1 MKLPTEYTT
10 LMKRRPQICKQAA
23 NQRHSFRLAGL
34 KFLSFFLLLMA
45 CLMAI
50 DPACPHVSAQSAP
63 SKKAYTLKDLN
74 EQLVMATLWVQVSA
88 EYRALCLQAYNF
100 ARMTLDKDLAEV
112 KTDKKR
118 IIIVDTD
125 DTTIQAN
132 EYEAYVIGK
141 DLEYPSQ
148 WSNWVA
154 TAIGKAV
161 PGAVEFLNYAASKGV
176 EPYYVTNRKI
186 DMEYQGTLDNLKKL
200 GYPFVDTE
208 HVIYRQ
214 KGAND
219 DKQPRQLALEDKY
232 HLVVYV
238 GDNLEDFPIGIFQ
251 KSIDERYRISDAHKD
266 EWGKRFIVLPNPMY
280 GAWEK
285 AIKDNKKGVPAEEQN
300 KLRKALLR
308 QWKP

>member
-186 DMEYQGTLDNLKKL
+186 DQEYQGTLDNYKKL
-200 GYPFVDTE
+200 GCPFVDTE
-208 HVIYRQ
+208 HVMCRQ
-214 KGAND
+214 KGANG
-219 DKQPRQLALEDKY
+219 DKQARQIALEEKY
-232 HLVVYV
+232 HLVLYV
-238 GDNLEDFPIGIFQ
+238 GDNIEDFPVNIYG
-251 KSIDERYRISDAHKD
+251 KSIEERYRIVESVKD
-266 EWGKRFIVLPNPMY
+266 EFGKRFIMLPNPMY
-280 GAWEK
+280 GSWENAVK
-285 AIKDNKKGVPAEEQN
+285 NFKKDLPAEEQN
-300 KLRKALLR
+300 RLRKALLR
-308 QWKP
+308 QWRP